1 MKKNSNTLALL
12 FQQRNISAMNLQK
25 RLPSVSNFI
34 ILTLI
39 LAFSTKLQAQVGIAS
54 TTITPNASA
63 MLEVQATNKGFLPP
77 RMTDTQRGNIAT
89 PAEGLIVY
97 QTNGTKGYYYYN
109 GSAWVLLGSNI
120 TFSTGLTNASG
131 TVTVNTSQNIS
142 TLSNLTSDGLVT
154 TTGGTGAL
162 SVISK
167 LPIANGGTNAT
178 TKAAAFDSLS
188 PMIASGDIIYGG
200 NNGKGTRLIKGSDG
214 QFLALS
220 SGLPA
225 WQTKLPI
232 ANGGTNAITK
242 TAAFD
247 SLSPMIAQGDIIYGG
262 AAGTGTR
269 LLKGDS
275 GKVLTM
281 GTSVPSWQTPASSS
295 GSGSLIKVTYLTST
309 TQLTN
314 QSLDANTTAIL
325 VKMVGGGGAGAG
337 VNGAASAAGGGG
349 GAGGYLEKYIT
360 GISSS
365 TKYSFN
371 CGAGGTGVSA
381 ADGNNGDSTQFT
393 ILSVSYK
400 AGGGKGGK
408 YLAGGGKTSAMG
420 GAGGTS
426 VNGNINAGGAPGGW
440 TWVRNGEQAS
450 SGAGGSSP
458 FGGGGIG
465 IAYTDNV
472 AGSSVGY
479 AANGNGAGGGGACNG
494 TTATARAGGNGSPG
508 LIIIYEYR

>member
-1 MKKNSNTLALL
+1 MNKHFNTIALL
-12 FQQRNISAMNLQK
+12 FQQRNILAMNLQK

-167 LPIANGGTNAT
+167 LPIANGGTNAI

-188 PMIASGDIIYGG
+188 PMS
-200 NNGKGTRLIKGSDG
+200 
-214 QFLALS
+214 
-220 SGLPA
+220 
-225 WQTKLPI
+225 
-232 ANGGTNAITK
+232 
-242 TAAFD
+242 
-247 SLSPMIAQGDIIYGG
+247 AQGDIIYGG
-262 AAGTGTR
+262 VAGTGTR

-494 TTATARAGGNGSPG
+494 TTITARAGGNGSPG